1 MSMNPLYALRK
12 LSSPPTFMQVAAK
25 VSPILGYTAI
35 VFAIVGFT
43 YGLWLAPTDEQQ
55 GEVYR
60 ILYVHVPAAWMSM
73 FLYTLASM
81 YGVVHWVYRTKV
93 SAVMMRAM
101 LPTGAWMTLLALVTG
116 ALWGKPTWGTYWV
129 WDARLTSELLLLF
142 IYIGLMA
149 FASMVED
156 ESKTDRI
163 LALLIVV
170 GLVNIPLIYF
180 SVVFWNTLHQGASI
194 GVSGNARMALEIK
207 LTLLLCT
214 LAFWL
219 ACAALVLA
227 RARLMLMWREIQSK
241 ERG

>member
-1 MSMNPLYALRK
+1 
-12 LSSPPTFMQVAAK
+12 
-25 VSPILGYTAI
+25 
-35 VFAIVGFT
+35 
-43 YGLWLAPTDEQQ
+43 
-55 GEVYR
+55 
-60 ILYVHVPAAWMSM
+60 
-73 FLYTLASM
+73 
-81 YGVVHWVYRTKV
+81 
-93 SAVMMRAM
+93 
-101 LPTGAWMTLLALVTG
+101 
-116 ALWGKPTWGTYWV
+116 
-129 WDARLTSELLLLF
+129 
-142 IYIGLMA
+142 MA

-194 GVSGNARMALEIK
+194 GVSGNARMAVEIK

-227 RARLMLMWREIQSK
+227 RARLMLMWRDIQSK